1 MWTELNK
8 KMVTSD
14 GNIRRYLNSD
24 VVDIFV
30 GGDSADI
37 SYPNGYGK
45 GNRVHSGYV
54 PCLASASIK
63 QIIVK
68 EDNMNELRIRKLTP
82 KECWRLMGFDDSDF
96 EKAAQVNSNAQLYK
110 QAGNSIVVDVLVAII
125 RNLLLEPV
133 EPKGQTNIF
142 EYI

>member
-1 MWTELNK
+1 
-8 KMVTSD
+8 
-14 GNIRRYLNSD
+14 
-24 VVDIFV
+24 
-30 GGDSADI
+30 
-37 SYPNGYGK
+37 
-45 GNRVHSGYV
+45 
-54 PCLASASIK
+54 
-63 QIIVK
+63 
-68 EDNMNELRIRKLTP
+68 
-82 KECWRLMGFDDSDF
+82 MGFDDSDF